1 MKTIKYIL
9 YIMTVLLLLPGS
21 GAKAQSGNEF
31 FLSYNFGVPLANSKE
46 YVPTVSYIGAEI
58 NYKYF
63 LKKNISLSLLASWN
77 IFYKE
82 TTELLSLPNAD
93 VSGLQN
99 RYINTVPL
107 LAGVQYYFGKDNN
120 NMRPYAG
127 INAGAL
133 YLTRRLQIGVYDLT
147 ESSWHFMVQPE
158 IGILLEIDRYSDLMF
173 GVTYNYGTPTKSDI
187 TGKDVTESWIGIKL
201 GYGWKAPF

>member
-1 MKTIKYIL
+1 MKTTKYIL
-9 YIMTVLLLLPGS
+9 YILAAFVLFPCI
-21 GAKAQSGNEF
+21 GAKAQTGSEF
-31 FLSYNFGVPLANSKE
+31 FLSYNFGVPLADSKE
-46 YVPTVSYIGAEI
+46 YVPTVSYIGAEV

-63 LKKNISLSLLASWN
+63 LKKNISLSFSAGWN
-77 IFYKE
+77 VFYKE
-82 TTELLSLPNAD
+82 TKDLLSLPNAD

-120 NMRPYAG
+120 MRPYAG
-127 INAGAL
+127 VNIGAL

-147 ESSWHFMVQPE
+147 ENSWHFMVQPE
-158 IGILLEIDRYSDLMF
+158 IGLLLEIDRYSDVMF
-173 GVTYNYGTPTKSDI
+173 GITYNYGTPSKSDI
-187 TGKDVTESWIGIKL
+187 TGKDVTESWIGIKI